1 MMLVSVQQEPSHAAV
16 SWHDGKEALA
26 HFEQMCQNDK
36 IVVLM
41 FVCFSHV
48 GLVDEGLCYIDC
60 MGSYQS
66 IFSTM

>member
-48 GLVDEGLCYIDC
+48 DLVDEGLCYIDC

>member
-26 HFEQMCQNDK
+26 HFEQMCQNGK
-36 IVVLM
+36 IVVLT

-60 MGSYQS
+60 TGSYQS

>member
-48 GLVDEGLCYIDC
+48 GLVDGLCYIDC